1 MLPYVRGTN
10 TLNQQETSDILVSVV
25 TFHTWS
31 WSLPHLFLA
40 WYLSHLFKWLS
51 FFLLFKLM
59 VVWSHRS
66 FWSLN
71 FFYFLLILHLSYF
84 LVSLYI
90 YMHVLTF
97 YVPLWIVCHAEA
109 STWPELV
116 QLFLNKQINK
126 L

>member
-31 WSLPHLFLA
+31 WLLPHLFLS

-66 FWSLN
+66 FWILN

-97 YVPLWIVCHAEA
+97 YVPLWIVCQAEA

-116 QLFLNKQINK
+116 QLFLDKQINK